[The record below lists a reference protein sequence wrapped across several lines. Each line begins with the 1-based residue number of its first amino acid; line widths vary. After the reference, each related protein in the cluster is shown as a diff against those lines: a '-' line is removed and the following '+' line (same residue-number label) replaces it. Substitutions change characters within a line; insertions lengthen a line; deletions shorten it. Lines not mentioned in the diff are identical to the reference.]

1 MKRVFSLTLLVM
13 LLLALMPVLAS
24 AQDGVECA
32 EEVVVQKADWLSKY
46 ADKYFGNVFSW
57 PAIMAWSNQ
66 AAQAEPGKYDWIDNP
81 DLLIVGWSVCIPSA
95 EDAEAF
101 LAAYDPN
108 KPELLYGGGAMAQ
121 ATPQRG
127 GTLRTEYNWMPYVS
141 DPAIDGVGT
150 GTVGLAI
157 AEPLVWVNGAGVP
170 QPNLIK
176 SWEASEDATEWTLY
190 LQEGVTFNNGKP
202 FGADDV
208 IWNFQHWLDPDVGS
222 SMAARLDWLSPE
234 GMEKVDDL
242 TIKLTLNRPYADVPL
257 ALYDYPSMIAP
268 EGGWTDFYSGNPAD
282 AIGTGP
288 FLMEEFI
295 PDERMV
301 LVRNPNYWR
310 MGADG
315 QPLPYVDKVI
325 VTAGWTDAARLAAL
339 TGGEADLLDAGPG
352 IIPDL
357 EANGDI
363 RVVRYDTGWITPIVM
378 RLDMEPY
385 SDARV
390 RQALRLVQDRQ
401 KIRDLVFPDGRVG
414 YDHWIRSDVPEYCP
428 DTDVSGH
435 PQDIAKAKA
444 LLAEAG
450 YPDGIEVELALPD
463 GDFRVD
469 LAQVYKEMAAEA
481 GIDVS
486 INLVPSSAFWDQW
499 QEWPFS
505 ISGWNGRIPAT
516 ISPSLAL
523 RCDSV
528 EAGWGETYYC
538 NEEFE
543 RILDEAEST
552 VDVDKKRELLCDI
565 QRIMQEDAP
574 MLIPFWAVEYDASR
588 NNVHMPDDWSRGGP
602 LWHWMWLTGE

>member
-1 MKRVFSLTLLVM
+1 
-13 LLLALMPVLAS
+13 
-24 AQDGVECA
+24 
-32 EEVVVQKADWLSKY
+32 
-46 ADKYFGNVFSW
+46 
-57 PAIMAWSNQ
+57 
-66 AAQAEPGKYDWIDNP
+66 
-81 DLLIVGWSVCIPSA
+81 
-95 EDAEAF
+95 
-101 LAAYDPN
+101 
-108 KPELLYGGGAMAQ
+108 
-121 ATPQRG
+121 
-127 GTLRTEYNWMPYVS
+127 
-141 DPAIDGVGT
+141 
-150 GTVGLAI
+150 
-157 AEPLVWVNGAGVP
+157 
-170 QPNLIK
+170 
-176 SWEASEDATEWTLY
+176 
-190 LQEGVTFNNGKP
+190 
-202 FGADDV
+202 
-208 IWNFQHWLDPDVGS
+208 
-222 SMAARLDWLSPE
+222 
-234 GMEKVDDL
+234 
-242 TIKLTLNRPYADVPL
+242 
-257 ALYDYPSMIAP
+257 MIAP
-268 EGGWTDFYSGNPAD
+268 EGGWTDFYSGDPAD

-315 QPLPYVDKVI
+315 QPLPYLDKVI
-325 VTAGWTDAARLAAL
+325 VTAGWDDAARLAAL
-339 TGGEADLLDAGPG
+339 TGGEADLLTGVGLG
-352 IIPDL
+352 IVPNL

-363 RVVRYDTGWITPIVM
+363 RVIRYDTGWITPIVM

-390 RQALRLVQDRQ
+390 RQALRLVQDRVR
-401 KIRDLVFPDGRVG
+401 IRDLVFPDGRVG

-435 PQDIAKAKA
+435 PQDITKAKA

-450 YPDGIEVELALPD
+450 YPDGLEVELALPD

-523 RCDSV
+523 RCGSV

-552 VDVDKKRELLCDI
+552 VDVDKKRALMCDI
-565 QRIMQEDAP
+565 QRMMQEDAP
-574 MLIPFWAVEYDASR
+574 MLIPFWAVEYGAR
-588 NNVHMPDDWSRGGP
+588 RANVHIPDEWSRGGP
-602 LWHWMWLTGE
+602 LWHWMWLSE

>member
-1 MKRVFSLTLLVM
+1 MKTKLLTLFTFSLVLVLLV
-13 LLLALMPVLAS
+13 LGLAS
-24 AQDGVECA
+24 CA
-32 EEVVVQKADWLSKY
+32 STPEETAAPEPTEEVAPPEPEE
-46 ADKYFGNVFSW
+46 
-57 PAIMAWSNQ
+57 PAAPEPEEP
-66 AAQAEPGKYDWIDNP
+66 AAPEPTEE
-81 DLLIVGWSVCIPSA
+81 VA
-95 EDAEAF
+95 
-101 LAAYDPN
+101 
-108 KPELLYGGGAMAQ
+108 PEPTEVPAGF
-121 ATPQRG
+121 PIRG
-127 GTLRTEYNWMPYVS
+127 GTLRTEYNWIPYVS

-157 AEPLVWVNGAGVP
+157 AEPLLWVDGSGVP

-176 SWEASEDATEWTLY
+176 SWEASDDALEWTLY
-190 LQEGVTFNNGKP
+190 LQEGVEFNNGEP
-202 FGADDV
+202 FDADDV
-208 IWNFQHWLDPDVGS
+208 IWNFEHWLDPDVGS
-222 SMAARLDWLSPE
+222 SMAARLDFLTPE
-234 GMEKVDDL
+234 GIEKVDDL
-242 TIKLTLNRPYADVPL
+242 TIKLTLDRPYADFPL

-268 EGGWTDFYSGNPAD
+268 EGGWDDFYSGDPAD

-310 MGADG
+310 IGEDG
-315 QPLPYVDKVI
+315 EALPYLDKVV
-325 VTAGWTDAARLAAL
+325 VTAGWDDAARLAAL
-339 TGGEADLLDAGPG
+339 VGDEADYLTGVGQG
-352 IIPDL
+352 IVEDL
-357 EANGDI
+357 EANEGIDVI
-363 RVVRYDTGWITPIVM
+363 RYDTGWITPIVM
-378 RLDMEPY
+378 RLDLEPF
-385 SDARV
+385 DDVRV
-390 RQALRLVQDRQ
+390 RQALRLVQDRE

-435 PQDIAKAKA
+435 PQDIEKAKA

-450 YPDGIEVELALPD
+450 YPDGLEVELALPD

-486 INLVPSSAFWDQW
+486 INMLPSSAFWDQW

-523 RCDSV
+523 RCGSV
-528 EAGWGETYYC
+528 ESGWGETYYC
-538 NEEFE
+538 NPEFE
-543 RILDEAEST
+543 EILDQAEST
-552 VDVDKKRELLCDI
+552 IDVDKKRELLCEI

-574 MLIPFWAVEYDASR
+574 MLIPFWAVEYGARQS
-588 NNVHMPDDWSRGGP
+588 NVNIPEQWSRGGQ
-602 LWHWMWLTGE
+602 LWHWFWFSE

>member
-1 MKRVFSLTLLVM
+1 MSTKKLSLFTFALILALLV
-13 LLLALMPVLAS
+13 LGLAS
-24 AQDGVECA
+24 CA
-32 EEVVVQKADWLSKY
+32 PTTTEEPAAPEPTEEV
-46 ADKYFGNVFSW
+46 
-57 PAIMAWSNQ
+57 
-66 AAQAEPGKYDWIDNP
+66 AEPEP
-81 DLLIVGWSVCIPSA
+81 TEEVA
-95 EDAEAF
+95 E
-101 LAAYDPN
+101 
-108 KPELLYGGGAMAQ
+108 PEPTEETAPEPTEVPAGF
-121 ATPQRG
+121 PVRG
-127 GTLRTEYNWMPYVS
+127 GTLRTEYNWIPYVS

-157 AEPLVWVNGAGVP
+157 AEPLIWVGGDGVP
-170 QPNLIK
+170 QPNLVK

-190 LQEGVTFNNGKP
+190 LQEGVTFNNGQP

-222 SMAARLDWLSPE
+222 SMAAKLDFLSPE
-234 GMEKVDDL
+234 GIEKVDDL
-242 TIKLTLNRPYADVPL
+242 TIKLTLDRAYADFPL
-257 ALYDYPSMIAP
+257 SLYDYPSMIAP
-268 EGGWTDFYSGNPAD
+268 EGGWEDFYSGDPAD

-310 MGADG
+310 KGEDG
-315 QPLPYVDKVI
+315 EALPYVDKVV
-325 VTAGWTDAARLAAL
+325 VTAGWDDAARLAAL
-339 TGGEADLLDAGPG
+339 TGGEADLLNPSGSG

-357 EANGDI
+357 EANEGID
-363 RVVRYDTGWITPIVM
+363 VVYYDTGWITPIVM
-378 RLDMEPY
+378 RVDLAPFD
-385 SDARV
+385 DVRV
-390 RQALRLVQDRQ
+390 RQALRLVQDRER
-401 KIRDLVFPDGRVG
+401 IRDLVFPDGRVG

-435 PQDIAKAKA
+435 PQDIEAAKA

-450 YPDGIEVELALPD
+450 YPDGIEVELATADDAHRPD
-463 GDFRVD
+463 F
-469 LAQVYKEMAAEA
+469 AQVYKEMAAEA
-481 GIDVS
+481 GITVN
-486 INLVPSSAFWDQW
+486 INMLPSSAFWDQW

-523 RCDSV
+523 RCGSV

-538 NEEFE
+538 NPEFE

-552 VDVDKKRELLCDI
+552 VDVEKKRELLCQI

-574 MLIPFWAVEYDASR
+574 MLIPFWAVEYGARQS
-588 NNVHMPDDWSRGGP
+588 NLNIPEEWSRGGP
-602 LWHWMWLTGE
+602 LWHWMWFSE